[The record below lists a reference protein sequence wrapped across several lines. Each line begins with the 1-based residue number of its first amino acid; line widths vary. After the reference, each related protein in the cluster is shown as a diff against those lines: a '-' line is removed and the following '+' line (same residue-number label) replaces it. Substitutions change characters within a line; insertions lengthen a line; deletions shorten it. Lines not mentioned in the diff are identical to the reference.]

1 VARSHAHFTHA
12 PAHLTRALAAALL
25 PALLLG
31 LPASGGAQSG
41 TPATPPPAPAAPR
54 SPAEGLERFASLE
67 LTPAQRKSIDSLAA
81 AARAAREALV
91 AKREAQGARAR
102 PADTTAGP
110 AIGLNLGEAER
121 AEMHRITTEF
131 EAALQRVLTPG
142 QREKLTA
149 ARDAM
154 RKRHQAQA
162 DSAAKA
168 AYANR
173 PTLPPP
179 DLRASPPAQPPKP
192 QATPSAP
199 PSTGAPRR

>member
-1 VARSHAHFTHA
+1 V
-12 PAHLTRALAAALL
+12 
-25 PALLLG
+25 
-31 LPASGGAQSG
+31 SGRAQSG
-41 TPATPPPAPAAPR
+41 TPATTPTPSAPVAPR
-54 SPAEGLERFASLE
+54 SPAEGLERFAGLE
-67 LTPAQRKSIDSLAA
+67 LTLAQRKSIDSLAA

-91 AKREAQGARAR
+91 AKRDAQGARAR
-102 PADTTAGP
+102 PADTTTGP

-121 AEMHRITTEF
+121 AEMHRLTTEF
-131 EAALQRVLTPG
+131 EAALQRVLTPA

-179 DLRASPPAQPPKP
+179 DVKAPSPVQPPKP
-192 QATPSAP
+192 PATTSTP
-199 PSTGAPRR
+199 PSTSAPRQ